1 MPENSKVPQPTN
13 SNINFGD
20 PFYGQS
26 QDKVETHNYGN
37 GASLIQVSPKLGVV
51 EQTVTMPQGNSYCL
65 AADGSIYMGTAKQNN
80 DHNTGRF
87 DINSQGSTR
96 FKIGESL
103 LIEVGNKNNITISQ
117 DGDATKNKAMSIIVH
132 GNIDITSTGGEVNV
146 GGKNIQFFADNE
158 INFNAPKISINAGE
172 GKGKNQDSKTSSGA
186 TIQAPSDYGGVVNI
200 NAGTFTSNVGVH
212 TEISSVKQQVT
223 SDHTSLI
230 PTDKGN
236 HGIATAGSA
245 TFNIGGDLQEIIKGS
260 RKTNISAN
268 SDPTT
273 SILNQQLEGWLINLQ
288 SSQSAGTTGSVVPKS
303 SFSIQSGGS
312 GGGMNFSTTSGDVNL
327 NTNVGNVDLKTLSGF
342 WALTNGLS
350 TLGGFPGKTDKY
362 PNVNQGV
369 YLQSLN
375 QAINISS
382 NTEIKISVNDFKTN
396 VEQATIDITANQI
409 DIQNPKGIYLN

>member
-1 MPENSKVPQPTN
+1 MTNQNVPKYDSPIE
-13 SNINFGD
+13 SGGD
-20 PFYGQS
+20 PFYGKYSDEINVINQLGTS
-26 QDKVETHNYGN
+26 EYYVR
-37 GASLIQVSPKLGVV
+37 VSPGVV
-51 EQTVTMPQGNSYCL
+51 EYVKLMPQGSTIQML
-65 AADGSIYMGTAKQNN
+65 ADGTVAVTTSIQSNN
-80 DHNTGRF
+80 PNTGRF
-87 DINSQGSTR
+87 DVNCQGSTR

-103 LIEVGNKNNITISQ
+103 LLEIGNKNNVTSGK
-117 DGDATKNKAMSIIVH
+117 DGDATKNKAMSIVVH
-132 GNIDITSTGGEVNV
+132 GNIDITSFGGEVNV

-172 GKGKNQDSKTSSGA
+172 GKGQNKNGTTSTGA
-186 TIQAPSDYGGVVNI
+186 TTQAPSDYGGVVNI
-200 NAGTFTSNVGVH
+200 NAGTFTSNVGIH

-230 PTDKGN
+230 PKDGGN

-245 TFNIGGDLQEIIKGS
+245 TFNIGGDLQEIIKGN
-260 RKTNISAN
+260 RKTNISAD

-382 NTEIKISVNDFKTN
+382 NTEIKISVNDFETN

-409 DIQNPKGIYLN
+409 HIQNPKGIYLN